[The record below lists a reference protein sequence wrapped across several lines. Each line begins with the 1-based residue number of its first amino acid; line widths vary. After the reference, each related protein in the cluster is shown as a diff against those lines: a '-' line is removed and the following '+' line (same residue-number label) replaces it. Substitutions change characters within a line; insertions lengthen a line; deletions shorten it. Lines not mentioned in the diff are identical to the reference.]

1 MTWAVDRPVSGGG
14 LEIILHYCEVCCN
27 MQQKTKLGI
36 NFGFRGWM
44 LLIFEITAFLLFQ
57 AFTNFPM
64 NMLGDFYG
72 GAQKLST
79 IYTAGTLVGI
89 IIQLIL
95 AGFVGKM
102 KSVKTMTLAFGLVT
116 LLGALGVMLV
126 QPGTFWLIC
135 YFIVNV
141 FAVMYGMFGIGII
154 IGQWFPT
161 RKGVFM
167 GIATFAFPICNGL
180 MGPFANLVNME
191 GAMGAAFGA
200 GAAAGNFIPGTHD
213 PIPDF
218 VAGFQALDVFKAFLP
233 FLIVGIVGWLLGLIF
248 IKDYPEQV
256 GCFRDN
262 DKSFTKEKADAMLA
276 VEIENRKTTVW
287 KVGNTFK
294 CGSFWLITIPMGTL
308 LGCSV
313 GMMTQTNALIGDGI
327 AGLEFGAI
335 MGMVMIFAL
344 VGSYVLGLIDG
355 KFGTKC
361 AITVSVIVMLI
372 AGVLGGIGGVAMLP
386 AIILLAIFMGA
397 ASNFTVSGAAQY
409 WRREDFSS
417 VFGVVNP
424 IANIIQSLG
433 PMMVAFTIAKSVNT
447 PFWVVTV
454 IAVISLVLI
463 LCFKPANVKKT
474 DDKYRAKAGKPLDDA
489 LVGRR

>member
-1 MTWAVDRPVSGGG
+1 
-14 LEIILHYCEVCCN
+14 

-44 LLIFEITAFLLFQ
+44 LMIFEITAFLLFQ

-64 NMLGDFYG
+64 NMLADMYG

-79 IYTAGTLVGI
+79 LYTIGTLVGI
-89 IIQLIL
+89 VFQLIL
-95 AGFVGKM
+95 AGKVSKM
-102 KSVKTMTLAFGLVT
+102 KSVKPMTLAFGLIT

-126 QPGTFWLIC
+126 HPGTFWLVC

-180 MGPFANLVNME
+180 MGPFAGIVFNPAHM
-191 GAMGAAFGA
+191 AASHGVPNVFG
-200 GAAAGNFIPGTHD
+200 G
-213 PIPDF
+213 
-218 VAGFQALDVFKAFLP
+218 FLP
-233 FLIVGIVGWLLGLIF
+233 FLIVGLVGWVIGLIF

-313 GMMTQTNALIGDGI
+313 GAMTQTSQIFAAN
-327 AGLEFGAI
+327 GLADKFDML

-344 VGSYVLGLIDG
+344 IGSYVLGLIDG
-355 KFGTKC
+355 KFGTKT
-361 AITVSVIVMLI
+361 AITVSVVVMLL
-372 AGVLGGIGGVAMLP
+372 AGILGAIGGGAMIP
-386 AIILLAIFMGA
+386 AIIMLAIFMGA

-424 IANIIQSLG
+424 IANIIQALG
-433 PMMVAFTIAKSVNT
+433 PMMFAMTIGIGMAKGMGT
-447 PFWVVTV
+447 ALPFIVTIV
-454 IAVISLVLI
+454 IAVISLVLV
-463 LCFKPANVKKT
+463 LCFKPANVKAV
-474 DDKYRAKAGKPLDDA
+474 DDKYRAAAGKPLDDA
-489 LVGRR
+489 LVGRK

>member
-1 MTWAVDRPVSGGG
+1 
-14 LEIILHYCEVCCN
+14 

-64 NMLGDFYG
+64 NLAGDFYG

-79 IYTAGTLVGI
+79 LYTVGTLVGI
-89 IIQLIL
+89 VIQLVL
-95 AGFVGKM
+95 SGFIGKM
-102 KSVKTMTLAFGLVT
+102 KSVKPMTLAFGLIT
-116 LLGALGVMLV
+116 LLGALGIMLV
-126 QPGTFWLIC
+126 PAGTFWLVC

-141 FAVMYGMFGIGII
+141 FSIIYGMFGIGII

-167 GIATFAFPICNGL
+167 GIATFAFPVCNGL
-180 MGPFANLVNME
+180 MGPTANTLFSTMATTHQPNM
-191 GAMGAAFGA
+191 FG
-200 GAAAGNFIPGTHD
+200 
-213 PIPDF
+213 
-218 VAGFQALDVFKAFLP
+218 AFLP
-233 FLIVGIVGWLLGLIF
+233 FLIVGLVGWIIGLIF

-256 GCFRDN
+256 GCYRDN

-276 VEIENRKTTVW
+276 AEIEAKKTTVW

-294 CGSFWLITIPMGTL
+294 CGSFWLIVVPMGTL

-313 GMMTQTNALIGDGI
+313 GMMTQTNAIIGEGI
-327 AGLEFGAI
+327 AGLNFGAI

-344 VGSYVLGLIDG
+344 IGSYVLGLIDG
-355 KFGTKC
+355 KFGTKT
-361 AITVSVIVMLI
+361 AITVSVIIMLL
-372 AGVLGGIGGVAMLP
+372 AGILGGIGGVAMLP

-397 ASNFTVSGAAQY
+397 GSNFTVSGAAQY
-409 WRREDFSS
+409 WRREDFGT
-417 VFGVVNP
+417 VFGIINP
-424 IANIIQSLG
+424 IANIIQALG

-463 LCFKPANVKKT
+463 LCFKPANVKAV

-489 LVGRR
+489 LVGRK

>member
-1 MTWAVDRPVSGGG
+1 
-14 LEIILHYCEVCCN
+14 

-44 LLIFEITAFLLFQ
+44 LLLFEVTAFVLFQ
-57 AFTNFPM
+57 SFTQFPL
-64 NMLGDFYG
+64 NLLAPFYG
-72 GAQKLST
+72 GAETLST
-79 IYTAGTLVGI
+79 LYTVGTLVGI
-89 IIQLIL
+89 ILQLIL
-95 AGFVGKM
+95 ASRVSKM
-102 KSVKTMTLAFGLVT
+102 KSVKSMTMLFGAITLVA
-116 LLGALGVMLV
+116 ALGTMLAA
-126 QPGTFWLIC
+126 PGTLWLVF
-135 YFIVNV
+135 YFLVNV
-141 FAVMYGMFGIGII
+141 FAIMYGMFGIGII

-167 GIATFAFPICNGL
+167 GIATFAFPLANGI
-180 MGPFANLVNME
+180 MGQVPNWVNLN
-191 GAMGAAFGA
+191 GAYDAAYGA
-200 GAAAGNFIPGTHD
+200 GAAAGNFDSVTHQ
-213 PIPDF
+213 PIPNF
-218 VAGFQALDVFKAFLP
+218 LAGFDALSVFKAFLP
-233 FLIVGIVGWLLGLIF
+233 FLLVGVIGWIIGLVF

-313 GMMTQTNALIGDGI
+313 GMMTQTNTIIGEGI

-344 VGSYVLGLIDG
+344 IGSFVLGLIDG
-355 KFGTKC
+355 KFGTKT
-361 AITVSVIVMLI
+361 AIVVSVIVMLI
-372 AGVLGGIGGVAMLP
+372 AGILGGIGGVALLP

-424 IANIIQSLG
+424 IANIIQALG

-447 PFWVVTV
+447 PFWVVAV
-454 IAVISLVLI
+454 IAVISLILV

-474 DDKYRAKAGKPLDDA
+474 DDKYRAAAGKPLDDV
-489 LVGRR
+489 LVGRK